1 MNKSLLLTVVL
12 AAIIAANA
20 AYFLLKHE
28 LSKQDESLPA
38 TAGPKPAVVPPP
50 MELLGQGARMPTP
63 EERVDEAHYDDMQV
77 AKAGEWVKSPQ
88 VERRIAGAEQLSAF
102 QTPESEQI
110 LSSALTLDSEP
121 EVRRTAA
128 QSLAAFRQPAEN
140 TMASLLAALGDPDE
154 KVQMSAL
161 NALMAYA
168 NRFENNSVPMK
179 KLMAS
184 LKKFATSR
192 RTTDLTR
199 KAIRSFLKDQAPPSG
214 Q

>member
-1 MNKSLLLTVVL
+1 LRKPLLLIVLL

-28 LSKQDESLPA
+28 LSKQDEA
-38 TAGPKPAVVPPP
+38 TPPTAVPKPAAVPPP

-63 EERVDEAHYDDMQV
+63 EERVDEAHYDEMQV
-77 AKAGEWVKSPQ
+77 AKAGEWVNSPQ
-88 VERRIAGAEQLSAF
+88 AERRIAGVEQLSAF
-102 QTPESEQI
+102 QTPESDQI
-110 LSSALTLDSEP
+110 LANALTLDSEP

-128 QSLAAFRQPAEN
+128 QSLAAFRQPTEN
-140 TMASLLAALGDPDE
+140 TMASLLAALADPEE

-168 NRFENNSVPMK
+168 NRWENNSPPMK
-179 KLMAS
+179 NLMAS

-199 KAIRSFLKDQAPPSG
+199 KAIRSFLKDQAPPPG